1 MRVLFCTSEALPF
14 AATGGLGDV
23 SGSLPQ
29 ALRTR
34 LIGCRIVMPL
44 YDDIPQEMKDNMQF
58 ITSLSVPVAWRGQYC
73 GVFQAKDN
81 GGMYYLLVNQ

>member
-1 MRVLFCTSEALPF
+1 MCQVRC
-14 AATGGLGDV
+14 
-23 SGSLPQ
+23 PQ

-58 ITSLSVPVAWRGQYC
+58 ITSLSGAGGLAAAVLRCFPGQI
-73 GVFQAKDN
+73 
-81 GGMYYLLVNQ
+81 